1 MNHGTQARKD
11 VEQLNQKLKDVQV
24 SLEKSE
30 SKVNVLTTF
39 SGTIMSPQQI
49 ETALSKL
56 GVSAKLPKDATL
68 KDIIDLLT
76 EGED

>member
-1 MNHGTQARKD
+1 VNHGTQARKE
-11 VEQLNQKLKDVQV
+11 VEQLNQKLRDVQV

-30 SKVNVLTTF
+30 TKVNVLTTF
-39 SGTIMSPQQI
+39 LETMMTPQQI
-49 ETALSKL
+49 EKALSKL

-68 KDIIDLLT
+68 KDIVDLLT

>member
-1 MNHGTQARKD
+1 MYKYRWRNQA
-11 VEQLNQKLKDVQV
+11 
-24 SLEKSE
+24 
-30 SKVNVLTTF
+30 KVNVLTTF
-39 SGTIMSPQQI
+39 LGTIMSPQQI
-49 ETALSKL
+49 EMALSKL